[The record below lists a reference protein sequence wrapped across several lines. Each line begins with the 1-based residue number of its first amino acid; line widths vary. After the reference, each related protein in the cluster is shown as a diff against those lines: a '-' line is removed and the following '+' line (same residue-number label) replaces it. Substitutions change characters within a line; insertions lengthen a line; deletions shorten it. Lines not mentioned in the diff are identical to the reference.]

1 MLIFIFNLL
10 YLFYDS
16 AFVMKL
22 VLCEDFMQETVNT
35 FPKSNNLVNTA
46 LPDSDADNGVDQY
59 FSVMEMS
66 HRGMFLSTQMIS
78 TVFLF
83 KHEV

>member
-35 FPKSNNLVNTA
+35 SPKSNNLVNTA

-66 HRGMFLSTQMIS
+66 HRGMFLRMQMIS

-83 KHEV
+83 KHEI